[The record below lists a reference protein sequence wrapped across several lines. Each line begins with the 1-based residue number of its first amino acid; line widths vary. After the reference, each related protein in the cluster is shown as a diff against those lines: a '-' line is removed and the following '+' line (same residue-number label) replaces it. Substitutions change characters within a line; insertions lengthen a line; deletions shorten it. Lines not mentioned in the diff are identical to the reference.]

1 MLKPLK
7 ENAGSIRNLKPANL
21 QFCKLWIEKE
31 DPMKDTK
38 RKSQKQNKISFR
50 LQISEV
56 EKSKKI
62 NTLKYRINT

>member
-1 MLKPLK
+1 
-7 ENAGSIRNLKPANL
+7 
-21 QFCKLWIEKE
+21 
-31 DPMKDTK
+31 MKDTK
-38 RKSQKQNKISFR
+38 RKSQKQKKISFR